1 MILGWKW
8 CLSHSE
14 GPQTQCFHGTFA
26 SLMVS
31 LIHQF
36 LLKFDIFFQTADRE
50 RACLCHMAQLPFTAE
65 PEKQTSTKTNKQPWH
80 HTFWYNKFRPTKA
93 NTLGF
98 MAYPRSTWS
107 STQSLCLIIIST
119 LKAHYIAHISPI
131 CTEDFPCQ
139 KQQVFTDMMSTAHLE
154 SNLSFDV
161 SFLFASVL

>member
-1 MILGWKW
+1 MRQHYDLRTVQIVAMILGWKW

-65 PEKQTSTKTNKQPWH
+65 PEKQTSTKTNKQTTSWH

-93 NTLGF
+93 NPLGLWPIQDPPKVPLSLYVGSSYQLCKHITSLI
-98 MAYPRSTWS
+98 YPPSAQRIFHVRNSRYLQTWWV
-107 STQSLCLIIIST
+107 L
-119 LKAHYIAHISPI
+119 HI
-131 CTEDFPCQ
+131 
-139 KQQVFTDMMSTAHLE
+139 
-154 SNLSFDV
+154 
-161 SFLFASVL
+161 